1 MAELDEKLNALLSD
15 PNSMAQIMQMAQ
27 QLSATMGGG
36 SASPSPPTAAAPPA
50 APTTQTAPQAPAP
63 SLPGGIDPQVVA
75 RFLPLLQEYSRSSSQ
90 TMQLLYALR
99 PFLKESKQ
107 DKVERAARLARLI
120 HLGKKFLMDWGG
132 RPCITATSA
141 ATAAPTP
148 ASARRTRRC
157 RRRSRSVHLS
167 RRSIRLLPR
176 LPGRRKHRPC
186 KRLRLMSRPAVLRRL
201 RRSGGCSTACW
212 RSCTF
217 RILMRET
224 SSC

>member
-50 APTTQTAPQAPAP
+50 APTTQPAP
-63 SLPGGIDPQVVA
+63 SLPGGIDPQVVT

-120 HLGKKFLMDWGG
+120 HLGKKFLMDWGDG
-132 RPCITATSA
+132 H
-141 ATAAPTP
+141 
-148 ASARRTRRC
+148 
-157 RRRSRSVHLS
+157 V
-167 RRSIRLLPR
+167 
-176 LPGRRKHRPC
+176 
-186 KRLRLMSRPAVLRRL
+186 
-201 RRSGGCSTACW
+201 
-212 RSCTF
+212 
-217 RILMRET
+217 
-224 SSC
+224 

>member
-36 SASPSPPTAAAPPA
+36 SASPSPPTAAAPTAAAPPA
-50 APTTQTAPQAPAP
+50 APTTQTTPQAPAP
-63 SLPGGIDPQVVA
+63 SLPGGIDPQVLA

-120 HLGKKFLMDWGG
+120 HLGKKFLMDWGDG
-132 RPCITATSA
+132 H
-141 ATAAPTP
+141 
-148 ASARRTRRC
+148 
-157 RRRSRSVHLS
+157 V
-167 RRSIRLLPR
+167 
-176 LPGRRKHRPC
+176 
-186 KRLRLMSRPAVLRRL
+186 
-201 RRSGGCSTACW
+201 
-212 RSCTF
+212 
-217 RILMRET
+217 
-224 SSC
+224 